1 MPAPKNDIDVR
12 RHLAGLL
19 SHEASVDEFIDWF
32 QLAYREI
39 DERAPDDD
47 YDLAVSINSWLYE
60 FADRH
65 IDEAELFRGLVEDA
79 EEFGVE
85 WRPAAAVVGT
95 SRLAS

>member
-1 MPAPKNDIDVR
+1 MPASKNDIDVR

-39 DERAPDDD
+39 DERAPADD
-47 YDLAVSINSWLYE
+47 YDLSVSLNNWLYQ
-60 FADRH
+60 FADGY
-65 IDEAELFRGLVEDA
+65 IDEAELRKGMEEDA
-79 EEFGVE
+79 EEFGVQ
-85 WRPAAAVVGT
+85 WQPAVAVVGP